1 MKMKNILCI
10 ASFCSSLFSQI
21 SYTNQIQPIFNV
33 NCTSC
38 HVGGGAATLDLTS
51 YDGVMSGGVS
61 GLSILSGDNENSE
74 LYIRIILPEG
84 TAGSM
89 PPNDPLSQ
97 EEIDLIGDWI
107 NEGANNLAIKDSF
120 LPQNFTLEQNY
131 PNPFNPSTTI
141 LYNLSNDEL
150 VSFEIF
156 NLNGKKVR
164 TLVNEYQN
172 SGPKKVIWNADN
184 NQGRQVPSGIYLYS
198 IVAGNVKQTKKMLLV
213 K

>member
-1 MKMKNILCI
+1 
-10 ASFCSSLFSQI
+10 
-21 SYTNQIQPIFNV
+21 
-33 NCTSC
+33 
-38 HVGGGAATLDLTS
+38 
-51 YDGVMSGGVS
+51 
-61 GLSILSGDNENSE
+61 
-74 LYIRIILPEG
+74 
-84 TAGSM
+84 M

-97 EEIDLIGDWI
+97 EEINLIGDWI
-107 NEGANNLAIKDSF
+107 NEGADNLGIKDSL
-120 LPQNFTLEQNY
+120 LPQSFTLEQNY

-184 NQGRQVPSGIYLYS
+184 NHGRQVPAGIYLYS

>member
-1 MKMKNILCI
+1 MKKILCI
-10 ASFCSSLFSQI
+10 ASICSNLFSQV
-21 SYTNQIQPIFNV
+21 SYTNQIQPIFNT

-61 GLSILSGDNENSE
+61 GLSIISGDNENSE

-89 PPNDPLSQ
+89 PPNDRLSQ

-107 NEGANNLAIKDSF
+107 NEGASNLTLKDSF

-141 LYNLSNDEL
+141 LYNLSNDAL

-184 NQGRQVPSGIYLYS
+184 NQGRQVPAGIYLYI
-198 IVAGNVKQTKKMLLV
+198 IVAGNVKHTKKMLLV

>member
-1 MKMKNILCI
+1 MKKILYV
-10 ASFCSSLFSQI
+10 ASLYSTLFSQV
-21 SYTNQIQPIFNV
+21 SYNDQIQPIFNT

-51 YDGVMSGGVS
+51 YNGVMSGGVS
-61 GLSILSGDNENSE
+61 GLSIISGDRENSE

-107 NEGANNLAIKDSF
+107 NEGANNLTLKDSF

-141 LYNLSNDEL
+141 IYNLSNDEL
-150 VSFEIF
+150 VSLEIF
-156 NLNGKKVR
+156 NLNGKKIR

-172 SGPKKVIWNADN
+172 SGPNKVIWNADDN
-184 NQGRQVPSGIYLYS
+184 HGRKVPAGIYLYS
-198 IVAGNVKQTKKMLLV
+198 LIAGNVKKTKKMLLV

>member
-1 MKMKNILCI
+1 MKKILCI
-10 ASFCSSLFSQI
+10 SSLCSILLSQV
-21 SYTNQIQPIFNV
+21 SYTNQIQPIFNA
-33 NCTSC
+33 NCTNC
-38 HVGGGAATLDLTS
+38 HVGGGAATLNLTS

-61 GLSILSGDNENSE
+61 GLSIISGDNENSE

-97 EEIDLIGDWI
+97 EEINLIGDWI
-107 NEGANNLAIKDSF
+107 NEGANNLSIKDSF
-120 LPQNFTLEQNY
+120 LPQSFTLEQNY

-141 LYNLSNDEL
+141 LYNLSSDEL
-150 VSFEIF
+150 ISFEIF

-172 SGPKKVIWNADN
+172 SGPKKVIWNGDN
-184 NQGRQVPSGIYLYS
+184 NHGKQVTAGMYLYS
-198 IVAGNVKQTKKMLLV
+198 ITAGNVKQTKKMLLV

>member
-1 MKMKNILCI
+1 MKKILCI
-10 ASFCSSLFSQI
+10 ASLCSNLFSQV
-21 SYTNQIQPIFNV
+21 SYTNQIQPIFNT

-61 GLSILSGDNENSE
+61 GLSIISGDNENSE

-97 EEIDLIGDWI
+97 EEINLISDWI
-107 NEGANNLAIKDSF
+107 NEGANNLSIKDSF
-120 LPQNFTLEQNY
+120 LPQSFTLEQNY

-141 LYNLSNDEL
+141 LYNLSSDEL
-150 VSFEIF
+150 ISFEIF
-156 NLNGKKVR
+156 NLNGKKIR
-164 TLVNEYQN
+164 SLVNEYQN
-172 SGPKKVIWNADN
+172 SGPKKVIWNADDN
-184 NQGRQVPSGIYLYS
+184 HGRQVPAGIYLYS
-198 IVAGNVKQTKKMLLV
+198 LIAGNVKQSKKMLLV

>member
-1 MKMKNILCI
+1 MKKIVFT
-10 ASFCSSLFSQI
+10 AAFTSLIFSQI
-21 SYTNQIQPIFNV
+21 SYTDQIQPIFNA

-61 GLSILSGDNENSE
+61 GLSIISGDNENSE

-84 TAGSM
+84 AAGSM

-97 EEIDLIGDWI
+97 EEINLIGDWI
-107 NEGANNLAIKDSF
+107 NEGANELSIKDSF
-120 LPQNFTLEQNY
+120 LPQSFTLEQNY

-141 LYNLSNDEL
+141 LYNLSSDEL

-156 NLNGKKVR
+156 NLNGEKVR

-172 SGPKKVIWNADN
+172 SGPKKIIWNADN
-184 NQGRQVPSGIYLYS
+184 NHGRQVPAGIYLYS
-198 IVAGNVKQTKKMLLV
+198 IIAGNVKQTKKMLLV

>member
-1 MKMKNILCI
+1 MKKILCV
-10 ASFCSSLFSQI
+10 ASLCSNLFSQV
-21 SYTNQIQPIFNV
+21 SYTNQIQPIFNT
-33 NCTSC
+33 NCTNC

-61 GLSILSGDNENSE
+61 GLSIISGDNENSE

-84 TAGSM
+84 AAGSM

-97 EEIDLIGDWI
+97 EEIDLIGEWI
-107 NEGANNLAIKDSF
+107 NEGANNLTLKDSF
-120 LPQNFTLEQNY
+120 LPHNFTLEQNY

-150 VSFEIF
+150 ISFEIF

-172 SGPKKVIWNADN
+172 TGPKKVIWNADDN
-184 NQGRQVPSGIYLYS
+184 LGRQVPAGVYLYS
-198 IVAGNVKQTKKMLLV
+198 LIAGNVKQSKKMLLV

>member
-1 MKMKNILCI
+1 MKKILCI
-10 ASFCSSLFSQI
+10 ASLYSTLFSQV
-21 SYTNQIQPIFNV
+21 SYTNQIQPIFNA
-33 NCTSC
+33 NCTNC

-61 GLSILSGDNENSE
+61 GLSIISGDNENSE

-97 EEIDLIGDWI
+97 EEINLIGDWI
-107 NEGANNLAIKDSF
+107 NEGANNLSIKDSF
-120 LPQNFTLEQNY
+120 LPQSFTLEQNY

-172 SGPKKVIWNADN
+172 SGPKKVIWNAEN
-184 NQGRQVPSGIYLYS
+184 NHGRQVPAGIYLYS
-198 IVAGNVKQTKKMLLV
+198 IVAGNVKRTKKMLLV

>member
-1 MKMKNILCI
+1 MMKKILYI
-10 ASFCSSLFSQI
+10 ASLCSNLFSQV
-21 SYTNQIQPIFNV
+21 SYTNQIQPIFNT

-61 GLSILSGDNENSE
+61 GLSIISGDNENSE

-107 NEGANNLAIKDSF
+107 NEGANNLTLKDSF

-156 NLNGKKVR
+156 NLNGRKIR

-172 SGPKKVIWNADN
+172 SGPKKVIWYADN
-184 NQGRQVPSGIYLYS
+184 NHGRKVPAGIYLYS

>member
-1 MKMKNILCI
+1 MKKILCI
-10 ASFCSSLFSQI
+10 SSLCSILFSQV
-21 SYTNQIQPIFNV
+21 SYTNQIQPIFNA
-33 NCTSC
+33 NCTNC

-61 GLSILSGDNENSE
+61 GLSIISGDNENSE

-97 EEIDLIGDWI
+97 EEINLIGDWI
-107 NEGANNLAIKDSF
+107 NEGANNLSIKDSF
-120 LPQNFTLEQNY
+120 LPQSFTLEQNY

-141 LYNLSNDEL
+141 LYNLSSDEL
-150 VSFEIF
+150 ISFEIF

-172 SGPKKVIWNADN
+172 SGPKKVIWNGDN
-184 NQGRQVPSGIYLYS
+184 NHGQQVPSGLYLYS
-198 IVAGNVKQTKKMLLV
+198 IIAGDVKQTKKMLLV

>member
-1 MKMKNILCI
+1 MKKILCI
-10 ASFCSSLFSQI
+10 ASLCSTLFCQV
-21 SYTNQIQPIFNV
+21 SYTNQIQPIFNA

-51 YDGVMSGGVS
+51 YNGVMSGGVS
-61 GLSILSGDNENSE
+61 GLSIISGDNENSL

-84 TAGSM
+84 EAGSM

-97 EEIDLIGDWI
+97 EEINLIGDWI

-120 LPQNFTLEQNY
+120 LPQSFTLEQNY

-141 LYNLSNDEL
+141 LYNLSSDEL
-150 VSFEIF
+150 ISFEIF

-164 TLVNEYQN
+164 TLIVDASHGPPYYCR
-172 SGPKKVIWNADN
+172 SGKSHKIA
-184 NQGRQVPSGIYLYS
+184 R
-198 IVAGNVKQTKKMLLV
+198 AVKRISFGFYRIKIK
-213 K
+213 

>member
-1 MKMKNILCI
+1 MKKILCI
-10 ASFCSSLFSQI
+10 ALLCSNLFSQV
-21 SYTNQIQPIFNV
+21 SYTNQIQPIFNT

-61 GLSILSGDNENSE
+61 GLSIISGDNENSE

-107 NEGANNLAIKDSF
+107 NEGANNLTLKDSF
-120 LPQNFTLEQNY
+120 LPHNFTLEQNY

-184 NQGRQVPSGIYLYS
+184 NHGRKVPAGIYLYS

>member
-1 MKMKNILCI
+1 MKKILCV
-10 ASFCSSLFSQI
+10 ASLCSNLFSQV
-21 SYTNQIQPIFNV
+21 SYTNQIQPIFNT

-51 YDGVMSGGVS
+51 YDGAMSGGVS
-61 GLSILSGDNENSE
+61 GLSIIYGDYENSE
-74 LYIRIILPEG
+74 LYIRLVLPQG

-120 LPQNFTLEQNY
+120 LPQSFTLEQNY

-141 LYNLSNDEL
+141 LYNLSSDEFI
-150 VSFEIF
+150 SFEIF
-156 NLNGKKVR
+156 NLNGKKIR

-172 SGPKKVIWNADN
+172 SGPNKVIWNADD
-184 NQGRQVPSGIYLYS
+184 NQGRQVPAGIYLYS
-198 IVAGNVKQTKKMLLV
+198 LIAGNVKKTKKMLLV

>member
-1 MKMKNILCI
+1 MKKILCI
-10 ASFCSSLFSQI
+10 ASLYSTLFSQV
-21 SYTNQIQPIFNV
+21 SYTNQIQPIFNA

-61 GLSILSGDNENSE
+61 GLSIISGDNENSE

-97 EEIDLIGDWI
+97 EEIDLISDWI
-107 NEGANNLAIKDSF
+107 NEGANNLTLKDSF

-141 LYNLSNDEL
+141 LYNLSNDEW

-172 SGPKKVIWNADN
+172 SGPKKVIWNAEN
-184 NQGRQVPSGIYLYS
+184 NHGRQVPAGIYLYS

>member
-1 MKMKNILCI
+1 MKKTLCI
-10 ASFCSSLFSQI
+10 ASLCSTLFCQV
-21 SYTNQIQPIFNV
+21 SYTNQIQPIFNA

-51 YDGVMSGGVS
+51 YSGVMSGGVS
-61 GLSILSGDNENSE
+61 GLSIISGDNENSL

-84 TAGSM
+84 AAGSM

-97 EEIDLIGDWI
+97 EEINLIGDWI

-120 LPQNFTLEQNY
+120 LPQSFTLEQNY

-141 LYNLSNDEL
+141 LYNLSSDEL
-150 VSFEIF
+150 ISFEIF

-172 SGPKKVIWNADN
+172 TGPKKVIWNADDN
-184 NQGRQVPSGIYLYS
+184 LGRQVPAGVYLYS
-198 IVAGNVKQTKKMLLV
+198 LIAGNVKQSKKMLLV

>member
-1 MKMKNILCI
+1 MKKILCI
-10 ASFCSSLFSQI
+10 ASLCSNLFSQV
-21 SYTNQIQPIFNV
+21 SYNNQIHPIFNT

-38 HVGGGAATLDLTS
+38 QVGGGAATLDLTS

-61 GLSILSGDNENSE
+61 GLSIISGDNENSE

-107 NEGANNLAIKDSF
+107 NEGANNLTLKDSF

-172 SGPKKVIWNADN
+172 SGPKKVIWNSDDN
-184 NQGRQVPSGIYLYS
+184 HGRQVPAGIYLYS
-198 IVAGNVKQTKKMLLV
+198 IVAGNDKQTKKMLLV

>member
-1 MKMKNILCI
+1 MKKTLCI
-10 ASFCSSLFSQI
+10 ASLCSTLFCQV
-21 SYTNQIQPIFNV
+21 SYTNQIQPIFNA

-51 YDGVMSGGVS
+51 YNGVMSGGVS
-61 GLSILSGDNENSE
+61 GLSIISGDNENSL

-84 TAGSM
+84 EAGSM

-97 EEIDLIGDWI
+97 EEINLIGDWI

-120 LPQNFTLEQNY
+120 LPQSFTLEQNY

-141 LYNLSNDEL
+141 LYNLSSDEL
-150 VSFEIF
+150 ISFEIF

-172 SGPKKVIWNADN
+172 TGPKKVIWNADDN
-184 NQGRQVPSGIYLYS
+184 HGRQVPAGVYLYS
-198 IVAGNVKQTKKMLLV
+198 LIAGNVKQSKKMLLV

>member
-1 MKMKNILCI
+1 MKKILCI
-10 ASFCSSLFSQI
+10 ASLCSNLFSQV
-21 SYTNQIQPIFNV
+21 SYTNQIQPIFNT
-33 NCTSC
+33 NCTNC

-61 GLSILSGDNENSE
+61 GLSIISGDRENSE

-84 TAGSM
+84 VEGSM

-97 EEIDLIGDWI
+97 EEINLIGDWI
-107 NEGANNLAIKDSF
+107 NEGADNLGIKDSL
-120 LPQNFTLEQNY
+120 LPQSFTLEQNY

-172 SGPKKVIWNADN
+172 YGRKKVIWNADN
-184 NQGRQVPSGIYLYS
+184 NHGQQVPAGIYLYS
-198 IVAGNVKQTKKMLLV
+198 IIAGNVKQTKKMILV

>member
-1 MKMKNILCI
+1 MKKILCI
-10 ASFCSSLFSQI
+10 AWLCSNLFSQV
-21 SYTNQIQPIFNV
+21 SYTNQIQPIFNA

-61 GLSILSGDNENSE
+61 GLSIISGDNENSE

-97 EEIDLIGDWI
+97 EEINLIGDWI
-107 NEGANNLAIKDSF
+107 NEGANNLSIKDSF
-120 LPQNFTLEQNY
+120 LPQSFTLEQNY

-141 LYNLSNDEL
+141 LYNLSSDEL
-150 VSFEIF
+150 ISFEIF

-164 TLVNEYQN
+164 TLANEYQN
-172 SGPKKVIWNADN
+172 SGPNKVIWNADDN
-184 NQGRQVPSGIYLYS
+184 HGRKVPAGIYLYS
-198 IVAGNVKQTKKMLLV
+198 LIAGNVKQTKKMLLV

>member
-1 MKMKNILCI
+1 MKKILCI
-10 ASFCSSLFSQI
+10 ASLCSNLFSQV
-21 SYTNQIQPIFNV
+21 SYTNQIQPIFNT

-61 GLSILSGDNENSE
+61 GLSIISGDNENSE

-107 NEGANNLAIKDSF
+107 NEGANNLTLKDSF

-131 PNPFNPSTTI
+131 PNHFNPSTTI

-172 SGPKKVIWNADN
+172 SGPKKVIWNGDN
-184 NQGRQVPSGIYLYS
+184 NHGQQVRSGLYLYS
-198 IVAGNVKQTKKMLLV
+198 IIAGDVKQTKKMLLV

>member
-1 MKMKNILCI
+1 MKKILCI
-10 ASFCSSLFSQI
+10 ASLCSTLFCQV
-21 SYTNQIQPIFNV
+21 SYTNQIQPIFNA

-51 YDGVMSGGVS
+51 YNGVMSGGVS
-61 GLSILSGDNENSE
+61 GLSIISGDNENSL

-84 TAGSM
+84 EAGSM

-97 EEIDLIGDWI
+97 EEINLIGDWI
-107 NEGANNLAIKDSF
+107 NDGANNLAIKDSF
-120 LPQNFTLEQNY
+120 LPQSFTLEQNY

-141 LYNLSNDEL
+141 LYNLSRDEL
-150 VSFEIF
+150 ISFEIF

-172 SGPKKVIWNADN
+172 SGPKKVIWNGDN
-184 NQGRQVPSGIYLYS
+184 NHGQQVPSGLYLYS
-198 IVAGNVKQTKKMLLV
+198 IIAGDLKQTKKMLLV

>member
-1 MKMKNILCI
+1 MKKILCI
-10 ASFCSSLFSQI
+10 AWLSSNLFSQV
-21 SYTNQIQPIFNV
+21 SYTNQIQPIFNA
-33 NCTSC
+33 NCTNC

-61 GLSILSGDNENSE
+61 GLSIISGDNENSE

-97 EEIDLIGDWI
+97 EEINLIGDWI
-107 NEGANNLAIKDSF
+107 NEGANNLSIKDSF
-120 LPQNFTLEQNY
+120 LPQSFTLEQNY

-141 LYNLSNDEL
+141 LYNLSSDEL
-150 VSFEIF
+150 ISFEIF

-172 SGPKKVIWNADN
+172 SGPKKVIWNGDN
-184 NQGRQVPSGIYLYS
+184 NHGKQVPAGMYLYS
-198 IVAGNVKQTKKMLLV
+198 LIAGDVKQTKKMLLV

>member
-1 MKMKNILCI
+1 MKKILCI
-10 ASFCSSLFSQI
+10 ASLCSNLFSQV
-21 SYTNQIQPIFNV
+21 SYTNQIQPIFNT

-61 GLSILSGDNENSE
+61 GLSIISGDNENSE

-97 EEIDLIGDWI
+97 EEINLIGDWI
-107 NEGANNLAIKDSF
+107 NEGADNLGIKDSL
-120 LPQNFTLEQNY
+120 LPQSFTLEQNY

-141 LYNLSNDEL
+141 LYNLSSDEL

-172 SGPKKVIWNADN
+172 SGPKKVTWNAEN
-184 NQGRQVPSGIYLYS
+184 NHGRQVPAGIYLYS
-198 IVAGNVKQTKKMLLV
+198 LIAGNVKKTKKMLLV